1 MPAGLAQWHG
11 EIGAFYNNT
20 LAFSKIS
27 TFYLLLSLPYGS
39 IFCGLDL
46 IKLLFL
52 IISLILNGIMFFYFK
67 KCRNNNLKIGVY
79 LFTTIYLLI
88 ISNLLEYL
96 WVASRII
103 SLSGDIEINPGPKA
117 NALNRCFSICH
128 WNLNSISA
136 HMFTKVSL
144 LSAYISVHK
153 FDIICLSET
162 YLNSEIPSDDGNL
175 EIPGYNLVREDHPSN
190 SKRGGVCVYY
200 KNSLPFRVINVKYL
214 QESISF
220 ELRIGGKYCRFS
232 CLYRSPS
239 QTQDDLE
246 AFLKNFELTLD
257 KIHENNPFM
266 TIVLGDVNAKSNN
279 WCKSD
284 ITSLE
289 GSKVDTIANS
299 YGLNQ
304 LIQEPT
310 HILNSSSSCID
321 LIFTSQ
327 PNLVMES
334 GIHSSLHSNCHHQIV
349 FAKFNLSIFYP
360 PPYERTVWYYER
372 ANTELIRRAID
383 QFDWVRALSN
393 VNVDEKVYFFTKTLL
408 NIIQNFIPHETITC
422 DDRDPPWINKE
433 IKKLMLEKNLAFK
446 SYCYSNKSMFFFEK
460 FKAFQY
466 QLNMSIEE
474 LKEKYYTKLSSRLAD
489 LLTSPK
495 TYWSILKTFLNNK
508 KIPCIPP
515 LFHEN
520 KFITDF
526 KEKAE
531 LFNHFF
537 VNQCS
542 LLSNNSVLPT
552 NLPQLTSKCLDS
564 IHFSSRDIVKIIS
577 RLDPNKAH
585 SHDMLSIRMIKLCG
599 NSICKPLLIIF
610 KDCLSEGKFPSNVVP
625 VHKKGN
631 KQSLE
636 NYRSISLLPICSK
649 IFERLIYNEMFTFFI
664 ENNLISPNQSGF
676 RPGVSCVNQ
685 LLAITHEIHKS
696 FDEGFEVEGF
706 S

>member
-1 MPAGLAQWHG
+1 
-11 EIGAFYNNT
+11 
-20 LAFSKIS
+20 
-27 TFYLLLSLPYGS
+27 
-39 IFCGLDL
+39 
-46 IKLLFL
+46 
-52 IISLILNGIMFFYFK
+52 MFHFK

-88 ISNLLEYL
+88 ISNFLEYL

-117 NALNRCFSICH
+117 NALNWCFSICH

-153 FDIICLSET
+153 LDIICLLGT

-175 EIPGYNLVREDHPSN
+175 EIPGYNLVREDHPFN

-200 KNSLPFRVINVKYL
+200 KNSLLFRVINVKYL

-220 ELRIGGKYCRFS
+220 ELRIGVKCCRFS

-239 QTQDDLE
+239 QTQVE
-246 AFLKNFELTLD
+246 FETCLKNFELTLD
-257 KIHENNPFM
+257 KIQENNPFM
-266 TIVLGDVNAKSNN
+266 TIVLGEFNAKSNN
-279 WCKSD
+279 WYKSD
-284 ITSLE
+284 IISLE
-289 GSKVDTIANS
+289 GSKVDTIVNS
-299 YGLNQ
+299 YDLNQ

-310 HILNSSSSCID
+310 YILNLSSSCID
-321 LIFTSQ
+321 LIFTLQ

-349 FAKFNLSIFYP
+349 FAKFNLSIFYS
-360 PPYERTVWYYER
+360 PPYERTVWYYKR

-383 QFDWVRALSN
+383 QFDWVRALCN
-393 VNVDEKVYFFTKTLL
+393 VNVDEKVYFFTKMLL

-433 IKKLMLEKNLAFK
+433 IKKLMLEKNVAFK
-446 SYCYSNKSMFFFEK
+446 SYCYSNKMFFFEK
-460 FKAFQY
+460 FKALQY

-474 LKEKYYTKLSSRLAD
+474 SKKKYYTKLSSRLAD
-489 LLTSPK
+489 PLTSPK
-495 TYWSILKTFLNNK
+495 TYWSILKTFLNIK

-531 LFNHFF
+531 LFNRFF

-552 NLPQLTSKCLDS
+552 NLTQLTNKCLDS
-564 IHFSSRDIVKIIS
+564 IHFSSSDIVKIIS
-577 RLDPNKAH
+577 RLDPNKARG
-585 SHDMLSIRMIKLCG
+585 HDMLSIGMIQLCG
-599 NSICKPLLIIF
+599 NSICKPLSIIF
-610 KDCLSEGKFPSNVVP
+610 KDCLSEGKFPHEWKKANMVP
-625 VHKKGN
+625 IHKKGD

-636 NYRSISLLPICSK
+636 KL
-649 IFERLIYNEMFTFFI
+649 
-664 ENNLISPNQSGF
+664 
-676 RPGVSCVNQ
+676 
-685 LLAITHEIHKS
+685 
-696 FDEGFEVEGF
+696 
-706 S
+706 